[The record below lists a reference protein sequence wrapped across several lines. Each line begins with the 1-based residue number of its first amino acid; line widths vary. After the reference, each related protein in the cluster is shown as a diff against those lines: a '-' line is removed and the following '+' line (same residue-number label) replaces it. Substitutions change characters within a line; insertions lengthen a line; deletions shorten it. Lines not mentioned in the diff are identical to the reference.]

1 MNPSGL
7 FGRPQG
13 GAFQSPGA
21 PTSGLFPFGQQN
33 APFGQ
38 PPAFGQGAVQTSLFS
53 TSSAFGQTGSLFG
66 QPGGTAS
73 GQAPT
78 FGLPG
83 SGSQTPSFGQSDTRF
98 APPASFG
105 QPAGVGQSSIFN
117 QSSTFPQ
124 TSAFGQTAGFTQQT
138 PGFGG
143 SSAISQSSS
152 VPPSS
157 GSSQPLRFG
166 QPSVGSS
173 SVFSPGSVQG
183 RGFSTSEFSFK
194 PSDAA
199 VFKPIFSASPEP
211 AGSQAVSESFGSSP
225 SSTTTTSMDSS
236 GPAPAAS
243 GFLSGT
249 LGFSFSQPIAVS
261 SSILPTKDAHPS
273 TTQEFSFSEPAAPS
287 GGAGNGL
294 GGGSSQAASV
304 SSTPPYRFSAS
315 SLHEPQPPFGVVR
328 FGPLKP
334 KAEAGVVSVEVHGG
348 GGEVE
353 NAGEA
358 AAKGTKR
365 KEEMVEQIS
374 EEPQVGADSA
384 PRHPPKRPLVRG
396 RGPVSSIFRSAL
408 TSILKTPAPQTRREP
423 KRIEEPQPDWGE
435 AEHQG
440 SMPPTTSH
448 SPSTPPRSQA
458 PTREVLE
465 RAEELDPEA
474 ETASTVRRA
483 RRLDSTDS
491 LGGMSPSEAMV
502 LQCKN
507 IPASLNSKDI
517 LGEHFRQFGRVQRIF
532 CRPQKNLAI
541 VHFHDHASAAKAKK
555 KGKLL
560 HRHELT
566 IFWQRK
572 KQSPGEKGQ
581 RPPDGPD
588 PQSQAG
594 GFESPPVCKA
604 LSKSTSSWSSSSS
617 LSRGSPAKKL
627 LATKALQFESE
638 PQMETNPDSLGSEH
652 PASSLPS
659 SLFHLIGQVAETAEE
674 KYRLLEQ
681 RDKILRQARPKRTDL
696 DLSKVFVGTCP
707 DMCPEKER
715 YMRETRNQLSS
726 FEVIPNTEKVDH
738 TSAIKEYSRSSADQE
753 EPLPHELRPLTV
765 LNMTMDY
772 LVTQIMDQGEDNYR
786 DWYDFVWN
794 RTRGIRKDITQQHL
808 CDPLTV
814 SLIEKCARFHIH
826 CAHHLCQEPM
836 MSFDIK
842 INNENLT
849 KCLQSL
855 KEMYQDLASKNI
867 YCTHEAEFRQY
878 SVLLKLNDGDILRE
892 VQQFRAELRNS
903 AEVKFAVQAF
913 AAVNSN
919 NFVRFFK
926 LVKVASYLA
935 GCILHRYFD
944 QVRHEALRALNVAY
958 ISRGSTT
965 FPVEDL
971 VRMLMFQNAG
981 EASDFALQY
990 GLTVDAG
997 MVELSRTTYQEP
1009 EIQPRPKR
1017 SAAIARKRVV
1027 LVGQVVNG
1035 APLPNP
1041 PQHTPVYSF
1050 DSRNK
1055 YRGDGQPVEAGSVPR
1070 AGAGPAAASSQRP
1083 PLELDA
1089 RTLQCRPK
1097 MPSDPAESAGPPG
1110 REESGA
1116 LGASPPEAPP
1126 VAPPTPPPP
1135 EPVYTEQDITAE
1147 VEAMLEEVVQV
1158 EAAEVAATGA
1168 EYIST
1173 ALSVC
1178 NNQVEAVL
1186 SEVVEQ
1192 MLREVSAAE
1201 IQAEREHIA
1210 EEKRRMEEARRRQ
1223 EHEELL
1229 ARLSKILCTEITQE
1243 VLRDCIVE
1251 TASTE
1256 IRCAQEEQ
1264 AECVARSSQDVCE
1277 VLLEETLCGELTLLA
1292 QDVLE
1297 AGLLSI
1303 RRFIKRWRDVVA
1315 VRRQLKRQMRD
1326 FPAAPGCVD
1335 PRFRLQALAPSAPPS
1350 PCLDRLA
1357 RGVVNLGH
1365 AGDLSVSCTR
1375 LAKMRRE
1382 TEHQMKV
1389 HLFYQQLLSESVWA
1403 PLDLLSLVA
1412 ASVSSPPDTIF
1423 WKAALLLPSDHER
1436 DASVANQ
1443 ILTEWLESK
1452 FGSSEKQEHR
1462 EMAPNGHMQT
1472 LSISSGLRG
1481 VGERMHTVHVC
1492 VKVARGP
1499 LSEEGQLALEKRKEL
1514 MGMGA
1519 LLMLLPSAV
1528 NPGADEED
1536 GDIFLLSALLQL
1548 RQIQQANA
1556 WPQALPLVVVVPGQA
1571 GHRASDERLVEDLML
1586 QTLIEEGLI
1595 SEYMFIHIP
1604 ETTNEP
1610 RGSEQVRHAVR
1621 WLAARSVAPAQLVS
1635 QTLVQLVEAGLCR
1648 EFACR
1653 LHRDRRDRDMA
1664 GLPSQGPA
1672 PVISLYNA
1680 VLAFLAGLVS
1690 SPSLAGLSWPVA
1702 EFSVPGGGD
1711 CLPHLLWNSAEH
1723 LEWLQGA
1730 VLSLRLPDWQLPA
1743 VKTPWSQLVASIFQY
1758 VSQIPWSRHSQPL
1771 LMSQLE
1777 NLLER
1782 LRQDCV
1788 GRGGGPDEEP
1798 TFWEVPWDEIV
1809 MLCVEHRLRDWNPP
1823 GCPVSEDVIS
1833 DDGEIPVYFLS
1844 DGLRGFIQPSCWVD
1858 AVKQTHRD
1866 KQQEKAGCH
1875 QSMWPHPR
1883 LAQPRLQQK
1892 LFHSMVEDPE
1902 SGSGVVPVLDAASSP
1917 QDLLARIEEE
1927 KAQSRRFE
1935 DQLRTWLDVESL
1947 GPSSSSSPLFLPSS
1961 LLSVP
1966 EIMVPSPKMAAP
1978 PALALQKE
1986 RSVCSDQV
1994 SGAAISMTWRLQ
2006 ELEQLI
2012 SANREEELACELKLS
2027 CLLDIVDD

>member
-1 MNPSGL
+1 M
-7 FGRPQG
+7 
-13 GAFQSPGA
+13 A
-21 PTSGLFPFGQQN
+21 
-33 APFGQ
+33 
-38 PPAFGQGAVQTSLFS
+38 
-53 TSSAFGQTGSLFG
+53 
-66 QPGGTAS
+66 
-73 GQAPT
+73 
-78 FGLPG
+78 
-83 SGSQTPSFGQSDTRF
+83 
-98 APPASFG
+98 
-105 QPAGVGQSSIFN
+105 
-117 QSSTFPQ
+117 
-124 TSAFGQTAGFTQQT
+124 
-138 PGFGG
+138 
-143 SSAISQSSS
+143 
-152 VPPSS
+152 
-157 GSSQPLRFG
+157 
-166 QPSVGSS
+166 
-173 SVFSPGSVQG
+173 
-183 RGFSTSEFSFK
+183 
-194 PSDAA
+194 
-199 VFKPIFSASPEP
+199 
-211 AGSQAVSESFGSSP
+211 
-225 SSTTTTSMDSS
+225 
-236 GPAPAAS
+236 
-243 GFLSGT
+243 
-249 LGFSFSQPIAVS
+249 
-261 SSILPTKDAHPS
+261 
-273 TTQEFSFSEPAAPS
+273 
-287 GGAGNGL
+287 
-294 GGGSSQAASV
+294 
-304 SSTPPYRFSAS
+304 
-315 SLHEPQPPFGVVR
+315 
-328 FGPLKP
+328 
-334 KAEAGVVSVEVHGG
+334 
-348 GGEVE
+348 
-353 NAGEA
+353 
-358 AAKGTKR
+358 
-365 KEEMVEQIS
+365 
-374 EEPQVGADSA
+374 
-384 PRHPPKRPLVRG
+384 
-396 RGPVSSIFRSAL
+396 
-408 TSILKTPAPQTRREP
+408 
-423 KRIEEPQPDWGE
+423 
-435 AEHQG
+435 
-440 SMPPTTSH
+440 PTTSH

-465 RAEELDPEA
+465 RAEELDPETEA
-474 ETASTVRRA
+474 ASTVRRA

-560 HRHELT
+560 RRHELT

-581 RPPDGPD
+581 RPPDDPD

-594 GFESPPVCKA
+594 GFESAPVCKA
-604 LSKSTSSWSSSSS
+604 LSKSTSGWSSSSS
-617 LSRGSPAKKL
+617 LSRGSPAKKP

-638 PQMETNPDSLGSEH
+638 PQMEPSPDGLESEH
-652 PASSLPS
+652 LASSLPS
-659 SLFHLIGQVAETAEE
+659 PLFHLIGQVAETAEE

-738 TSAIKEYSRSSADQE
+738 TAAIKEYSRSSADQE

-765 LNMTMDY
+765 LNMTMNY
-772 LVTQIMDQGEDNYR
+772 LVTQVMDQGEDNYR

-836 MSFDIK
+836 MSFDAK

-867 YCTHEAEFRQY
+867 YCPHEAEFRQY

-903 AEVKFAVQAF
+903 PEVKFAVQAF

-944 QVRHEALRALNVAY
+944 QVRREALRALNVAY
-958 ISRGSTT
+958 SSRGSTT

-981 EASDFALQY
+981 EASDLTLQY
-990 GLTVDAG
+990 GLAVDAG
-997 MVELSRTTYQEP
+997 MVELSRTAYQEP

-1017 SAAIARKRVV
+1017 SVAIARKREV

-1041 PQHTPVYSF
+1041 PQHTPVNSF

-1055 YRGDGQPVEAGSVPR
+1055 YRGDGQPAEAGSVPR
-1070 AGAGPAAASSQRP
+1070 AAASPQRP
-1083 PLELDA
+1083 PIELDA
-1089 RTLQCRPK
+1089 RALQHRSK
-1097 MPSDPAESAGPPG
+1097 MPSDPAESAGLPG

-1116 LGASPPEAPP
+1116 LGASPSEAPP

-1135 EPVYTEQDITAE
+1135 EPVYTEQDIATE
-1147 VEAMLEEVVQV
+1147 VEAMLEEVVQ
-1158 EAAEVAATGA
+1158 AEVADVAATGA
-1168 EYIST
+1168 EYISA
-1173 ALSVC
+1173 ALSMC
-1178 NNQVEAVL
+1178 NGQVEAVL

-1210 EEKRRMEEARRRQ
+1210 EEKRRMEEARRKQ

-1229 ARLSKILCTEITQE
+1229 ARLSKTLCAEITQE

-1256 IRCAQEEQ
+1256 IRRAQEEQ

-1297 AGLLSI
+1297 AELLSI

-1389 HLFYQQLLSESVWA
+1389 HLFYQQLLSESVWG

-1412 ASVSSPPDTIF
+1412 ASVSNPSDTIF

-1452 FGSSEKQEHR
+1452 FGNSEKQEHR
-1462 EMAPNGHMQT
+1462 EMVPNGHMQT
-1472 LSISSGLRG
+1472 LSISSGLRS

-1499 LSEEGQLALEKRKEL
+1499 LSEEGQLALEKRKGL

-1528 NPGADEED
+1528 SPGADEED

-1571 GHRASDERLVEDLML
+1571 GHRASDERLEEDLML

-1595 SEYMFIHIP
+1595 SEYMFVHIP

-1610 RGSEQVRHAVR
+1610 QGSEQIRHAVR
-1621 WLAARSVAPAQLVS
+1621 WLAARSTAPARLVS
-1635 QTLVQLVEAGLCR
+1635 QTLVQVVEAGLCR
-1648 EFACR
+1648 EFAGR

-1672 PVISLYNA
+1672 PVIGLYNT

-1730 VLSLRLPDWQLPA
+1730 VLSLRLPDWPLPA
-1743 VKTPWSQLVASIFQY
+1743 VGAPWSQLVASIFQY

-1788 GRGGGPDEEP
+1788 GRGGGPDKEP

-1809 MLCVEHRLRDWNPP
+1809 MLCVEHQLLDWNPP

-1833 DDGEIPVYFLS
+1833 DDGEISVYFLS
-1844 DGLRGFIQPSCWVD
+1844 DGLQGFIPPSCWVD

-1866 KQQEKAGCH
+1866 KQQGKAGCH

-1883 LAQPRLQQK
+1883 LARPRLQQK

-1902 SGSGVVPVLDAASSP
+1902 SGSGVAPVLDAASSP

-1927 KAQSRRFE
+1927 KEQSRRFE

-1966 EIMVPSPKMAAP
+1966 EIVVPSPKMAAP

-1986 RSVCSDQV
+1986 RSVLSDQAR
-1994 SGAAISMTWRLQ
+1994 GAASSMARRLQ

-2012 SANREEELACELKLS
+2012 SASREEELACELKLS

>member
-1 MNPSGL
+1 M
-7 FGRPQG
+7 
-13 GAFQSPGA
+13 A
-21 PTSGLFPFGQQN
+21 
-33 APFGQ
+33 
-38 PPAFGQGAVQTSLFS
+38 
-53 TSSAFGQTGSLFG
+53 
-66 QPGGTAS
+66 
-73 GQAPT
+73 
-78 FGLPG
+78 
-83 SGSQTPSFGQSDTRF
+83 
-98 APPASFG
+98 
-105 QPAGVGQSSIFN
+105 
-117 QSSTFPQ
+117 
-124 TSAFGQTAGFTQQT
+124 
-138 PGFGG
+138 
-143 SSAISQSSS
+143 
-152 VPPSS
+152 
-157 GSSQPLRFG
+157 
-166 QPSVGSS
+166 
-173 SVFSPGSVQG
+173 
-183 RGFSTSEFSFK
+183 
-194 PSDAA
+194 
-199 VFKPIFSASPEP
+199 
-211 AGSQAVSESFGSSP
+211 
-225 SSTTTTSMDSS
+225 
-236 GPAPAAS
+236 
-243 GFLSGT
+243 
-249 LGFSFSQPIAVS
+249 
-261 SSILPTKDAHPS
+261 
-273 TTQEFSFSEPAAPS
+273 
-287 GGAGNGL
+287 
-294 GGGSSQAASV
+294 
-304 SSTPPYRFSAS
+304 
-315 SLHEPQPPFGVVR
+315 
-328 FGPLKP
+328 
-334 KAEAGVVSVEVHGG
+334 
-348 GGEVE
+348 
-353 NAGEA
+353 
-358 AAKGTKR
+358 
-365 KEEMVEQIS
+365 
-374 EEPQVGADSA
+374 
-384 PRHPPKRPLVRG
+384 
-396 RGPVSSIFRSAL
+396 
-408 TSILKTPAPQTRREP
+408 
-423 KRIEEPQPDWGE
+423 
-435 AEHQG
+435 
-440 SMPPTTSH
+440 PTTSH

-465 RAEELDPEA
+465 RAEELDPETEA
-474 ETASTVRRA
+474 ASTVRRA

-560 HRHELT
+560 RRHELT

-581 RPPDGPD
+581 RPPDDPD

-594 GFESPPVCKA
+594 GFESAPVCKA
-604 LSKSTSSWSSSSS
+604 LSKSTSGWSSSSS
-617 LSRGSPAKKL
+617 LSRGSPAKKP

-638 PQMETNPDSLGSEH
+638 PQMEPSPDGLESEH
-652 PASSLPS
+652 LASSLPS
-659 SLFHLIGQVAETAEE
+659 PLFHLIG
-674 KYRLLEQ
+674 
-681 RDKILRQARPKRTDL
+681 PKRTDL

-738 TSAIKEYSRSSADQE
+738 TAAIKEYSRSSADQE

-765 LNMTMDY
+765 LNMTMNY
-772 LVTQIMDQGEDNYR
+772 LVTQVMDQGEDNYR

-836 MSFDIK
+836 MSFDAK

-867 YCTHEAEFRQY
+867 YCPHEAEFRQY

-903 AEVKFAVQAF
+903 PEVKFAVQAF

-944 QVRHEALRALNVAY
+944 QVRREALRALNVAY
-958 ISRGSTT
+958 SSRGSTT

-981 EASDFALQY
+981 EASDLALQY
-990 GLTVDAG
+990 GLAVDAG
-997 MVELSRTTYQEP
+997 MVELSRTAYQEP

-1017 SAAIARKRVV
+1017 SVAIARKREV

-1041 PQHTPVYSF
+1041 PQHTPVNSF

-1055 YRGDGQPVEAGSVPR
+1055 YRGDGQPAEA
-1070 AGAGPAAASSQRP
+1070 
-1083 PLELDA
+1083 
-1089 RTLQCRPK
+1089 
-1097 MPSDPAESAGPPG
+1097 
-1110 REESGA
+1110 
-1116 LGASPPEAPP
+1116 
-1126 VAPPTPPPP
+1126 
-1135 EPVYTEQDITAE
+1135 
-1147 VEAMLEEVVQV
+1147 
-1158 EAAEVAATGA
+1158 
-1168 EYIST
+1168 YISA
-1173 ALSVC
+1173 ALSMC
-1178 NNQVEAVL
+1178 NGQVEAVL

-1210 EEKRRMEEARRRQ
+1210 EEKRRMEEARRKQ

-1229 ARLSKILCTEITQE
+1229 ARLSKTLCAEITQE

-1256 IRCAQEEQ
+1256 IRRAQEEQ

-1297 AGLLSI
+1297 AELLSI

-1335 PRFRLQALAPSAPPS
+1335 PRFRLQALAPSA
-1350 PCLDRLA
+1350 
-1357 RGVVNLGH
+1357 G
-1365 AGDLSVSCTR
+1365 
-1375 LAKMRRE
+1375 
-1382 TEHQMKV
+1382 
-1389 HLFYQQLLSESVWA
+1389 SEA
-1403 PLDLLSLVA
+1403 M
-1412 ASVSSPPDTIF
+1412 F
-1423 WKAALLLPSDHER
+1423 
-1436 DASVANQ
+1436 
-1443 ILTEWLESK
+1443 LT
-1452 FGSSEKQEHR
+1452 
-1462 EMAPNGHMQT
+1462 
-1472 LSISSGLRG
+1472 
-1481 VGERMHTVHVC
+1481 VGQ
-1492 VKVARGP
+1492 VARGP
-1499 LSEEGQLALEKRKEL
+1499 LSEEGQLALEKRKGL

-1528 NPGADEED
+1528 SPGADEED

-1571 GHRASDERLVEDLML
+1571 GHRASDERLEEDLML

-1595 SEYMFIHIP
+1595 SEYMFVHIP

-1610 RGSEQVRHAVR
+1610 QGSEQIRHAVR
-1621 WLAARSVAPAQLVS
+1621 WLAARSTAPARLVS
-1635 QTLVQLVEAGLCR
+1635 QTLVQVVEAGLCR
-1648 EFACR
+1648 EFAGR

-1672 PVISLYNA
+1672 PVIGLYNT

-1702 EFSVPGGGD
+1702 EFLVPGGGD

-1730 VLSLRLPDWQLPA
+1730 VLSLRLPDWPLPA
-1743 VKTPWSQLVASIFQY
+1743 VGAPWSQLVASIFQY

-1788 GRGGGPDEEP
+1788 GRGGGPDKEP

-1809 MLCVEHRLRDWNPP
+1809 MLCVEHQLRDWNPP

-1833 DDGEIPVYFLS
+1833 DDGEISVYFLS
-1844 DGLRGFIQPSCWVD
+1844 DGLQGFIPPSCWVD

-1866 KQQEKAGCH
+1866 KQQGKAGCH

-1883 LAQPRLQQK
+1883 LARPRLQQK

-1902 SGSGVVPVLDAASSP
+1902 SGSGVAPVLDAASSP

-1927 KAQSRRFE
+1927 KEQSRRFE

-1966 EIMVPSPKMAAP
+1966 EIVVPSPKMAAP

-1986 RSVCSDQV
+1986 RSVRSDQAR
-1994 SGAAISMTWRLQ
+1994 GAASSMARRLQ

-2012 SANREEELACELKLS
+2012 SASREEELACELKLS

>member
-1 MNPSGL
+1 
-7 FGRPQG
+7 
-13 GAFQSPGA
+13 
-21 PTSGLFPFGQQN
+21 
-33 APFGQ
+33 
-38 PPAFGQGAVQTSLFS
+38 
-53 TSSAFGQTGSLFG
+53 
-66 QPGGTAS
+66 
-73 GQAPT
+73 
-78 FGLPG
+78 
-83 SGSQTPSFGQSDTRF
+83 
-98 APPASFG
+98 
-105 QPAGVGQSSIFN
+105 
-117 QSSTFPQ
+117 
-124 TSAFGQTAGFTQQT
+124 
-138 PGFGG
+138 
-143 SSAISQSSS
+143 
-152 VPPSS
+152 
-157 GSSQPLRFG
+157 
-166 QPSVGSS
+166 
-173 SVFSPGSVQG
+173 
-183 RGFSTSEFSFK
+183 
-194 PSDAA
+194 
-199 VFKPIFSASPEP
+199 
-211 AGSQAVSESFGSSP
+211 
-225 SSTTTTSMDSS
+225 
-236 GPAPAAS
+236 
-243 GFLSGT
+243 
-249 LGFSFSQPIAVS
+249 
-261 SSILPTKDAHPS
+261 
-273 TTQEFSFSEPAAPS
+273 
-287 GGAGNGL
+287 
-294 GGGSSQAASV
+294 
-304 SSTPPYRFSAS
+304 
-315 SLHEPQPPFGVVR
+315 
-328 FGPLKP
+328 
-334 KAEAGVVSVEVHGG
+334 
-348 GGEVE
+348 
-353 NAGEA
+353 
-358 AAKGTKR
+358 
-365 KEEMVEQIS
+365 
-374 EEPQVGADSA
+374 
-384 PRHPPKRPLVRG
+384 
-396 RGPVSSIFRSAL
+396 
-408 TSILKTPAPQTRREP
+408 
-423 KRIEEPQPDWGE
+423 
-435 AEHQG
+435 
-440 SMPPTTSH
+440 
-448 SPSTPPRSQA
+448 
-458 PTREVLE
+458 
-465 RAEELDPEA
+465 
-474 ETASTVRRA
+474 VRRA

-560 HRHELT
+560 RRHELT

-581 RPPDGPD
+581 RPPDDPD

-594 GFESPPVCKA
+594 GFESAPVCKA
-604 LSKSTSSWSSSSS
+604 LSKSTSGWSSSSS
-617 LSRGSPAKKL
+617 LSRGSPAKKP

-638 PQMETNPDSLGSEH
+638 PQMEPSPDGLESEH
-652 PASSLPS
+652 LASSLPS
-659 SLFHLIGQVAETAEE
+659 PLFHL
-674 KYRLLEQ
+674 
-681 RDKILRQARPKRTDL
+681 
-696 DLSKVFVGTCP
+696 VFVGTCP

-738 TSAIKEYSRSSADQE
+738 TAAIKEYSRSSADQE

-765 LNMTMDY
+765 LNMTMNY
-772 LVTQIMDQGEDNYR
+772 LVTQVMDQGEDNYR

-836 MSFDIK
+836 MSFDAK

-867 YCTHEAEFRQY
+867 YCPHEAEFRQY

-903 AEVKFAVQAF
+903 PEVKFAVQAF

-944 QVRHEALRALNVAY
+944 QVRREALRALNVAY
-958 ISRGSTT
+958 SSRGSTT

-981 EASDFALQY
+981 EASDLALQY
-990 GLTVDAG
+990 GLAVDAG
-997 MVELSRTTYQEP
+997 MVELSRTAYQEP

-1017 SAAIARKRVV
+1017 SVAIARKREV

-1041 PQHTPVYSF
+1041 PQHTPVNSF

-1055 YRGDGQPVEAGSVPR
+1055 YRGDGQPAEAGSVPR
-1070 AGAGPAAASSQRP
+1070 AAASPQRP
-1083 PLELDA
+1083 PIELDA
-1089 RTLQCRPK
+1089 RALQHRSK
-1097 MPSDPAESAGPPG
+1097 MPSDPAESAGLPG

-1116 LGASPPEAPP
+1116 LGASPSEAPP

-1135 EPVYTEQDITAE
+1135 EPVYTEQDIATE
-1147 VEAMLEEVVQV
+1147 VEAMLEEVVQ
-1158 EAAEVAATGA
+1158 AEVADVAATGA
-1168 EYIST
+1168 EYISA
-1173 ALSVC
+1173 ALSMC
-1178 NNQVEAVL
+1178 NGQVEAVL

-1210 EEKRRMEEARRRQ
+1210 EEKRRMEEARRKQ

-1229 ARLSKILCTEITQE
+1229 ARLSKTLCAEITQE

-1256 IRCAQEEQ
+1256 IRRAQEEQ

-1297 AGLLSI
+1297 AELLSI

-1365 AGDLSVSCTR
+1365 
-1375 LAKMRRE
+1375 
-1382 TEHQMKV
+1382 
-1389 HLFYQQLLSESVWA
+1389 
-1403 PLDLLSLVA
+1403 
-1412 ASVSSPPDTIF
+1412 
-1423 WKAALLLPSDHER
+1423 
-1436 DASVANQ
+1436 
-1443 ILTEWLESK
+1443 
-1452 FGSSEKQEHR
+1452 
-1462 EMAPNGHMQT
+1462 
-1472 LSISSGLRG
+1472 
-1481 VGERMHTVHVC
+1481 
-1492 VKVARGP
+1492 
-1499 LSEEGQLALEKRKEL
+1499 
-1514 MGMGA
+1514 
-1519 LLMLLPSAV
+1519 LMLLPSAV
-1528 NPGADEED
+1528 SPGADEED

-1571 GHRASDERLVEDLML
+1571 GHRASDERLEEDLML

-1595 SEYMFIHIP
+1595 SEYMFVHIP

-1610 RGSEQVRHAVR
+1610 QGSEQIRHAVR
-1621 WLAARSVAPAQLVS
+1621 WLAARSTAPARLVS
-1635 QTLVQLVEAGLCR
+1635 QTLVQVVEAGLCR
-1648 EFACR
+1648 EFAGR

-1672 PVISLYNA
+1672 PVIGLYNT

-1690 SPSLAGLSWPVA
+1690 SPSLAGLTWPVA

-1730 VLSLRLPDWQLPA
+1730 VLSLRLPDWPLPA
-1743 VKTPWSQLVASIFQY
+1743 VGAPWSQLVASIFQY

-1788 GRGGGPDEEP
+1788 GRGGGPDKEP

-1809 MLCVEHRLRDWNPP
+1809 MLCVEHQLRDWNPP

-1833 DDGEIPVYFLS
+1833 DDGEISVYFLS
-1844 DGLRGFIQPSCWVD
+1844 DGLQGFIPPSCWVD

-1866 KQQEKAGCH
+1866 KQQGKAGCH

-1883 LAQPRLQQK
+1883 MARPRLQQK

-1902 SGSGVVPVLDAASSP
+1902 SGSGVAPVLDAASSP

-1927 KAQSRRFE
+1927 KEQSRRFE

-1966 EIMVPSPKMAAP
+1966 EIVVPSPKMAAP

-1986 RSVCSDQV
+1986 RSVRSDQAR
-1994 SGAAISMTWRLQ
+1994 GAASSMARRLQ

-2012 SANREEELACELKLS
+2012 SASREEELACELKLS